1 MTYLNN
7 DTLKDPVYQV
17 TTHTKISGLIKHQGV
32 RITLDGS
39 TLAYTPNAQAQNV
52 VYEISFSA
60 QRVND
65 WTFQTI
71 VLQESTDGGTT
82 WNDLGNRTLS
92 AFGVSY
98 STAQT
103 YRWYHHLRYV
113 IPAYSGTRLY
123 RLSIGSYKSGQL
135 CTYHAL
141 DSWDGASTSTKFTNT
156 TLIMHSVL

>member
-7 DTLKDPVYQV
+7 DTLTDPVYQV
-17 TTHTKISGLIKHQGV
+17 TTHTAAQDSSNTGGV
-32 RITLDGS
+32 TIVLDGS

-65 WTFQTI
+65 WTFQTV

-82 WNDLGNRTLS
+82 WNDFGNRTLNS
-92 AFGVSY
+92 FGVSY
-98 STAQT
+98 STSQT

-113 IPAYSGTRLY
+113 IPAYSGARSY
-123 RLSIGSYKSGQL
+123 RVQIGSYKSGQL

-141 DSWDGASTSTKFTNT
+141 DSWDGASTTTKFTQT
-156 TLIMHSVL
+156 SLIMYSIL